1 MNLYNVTAQV
11 YDLHDT
17 SKQHLLINQ
26 VIDAGSEEEA
36 SLKFQDH
43 HRIKFQVVK
52 IHSIEEFQYGN

>member
-1 MNLYNVTAQV
+1 MKRYNVTAQV

-26 VIDAGSEEEA
+26 VVDATSEQDA
-36 SLKFQDH
+36 VFQFKDH

-52 IHSIEEFQYGN
+52 IYSVEQFEYGH

>member
-1 MNLYNVTAQV
+1 MYNITAQV

-26 VIDAGSEEEA
+26 VMDAVSEEDA
-36 SLKFQDH
+36 IYQFKDH

-52 IHSIEEFQYGN
+52 IHSVEQF

>member
-1 MNLYNVTAQV
+1 MNTYNITAQV

-26 VIDAGSEEEA
+26 VMDAVSEEDA
-36 SLKFQDH
+36 IYQFKDH

-52 IHSIEEFQYGN
+52 IHSVEPFQYGN